1 MTKEQ
6 DLLEFETRAKNGALA
21 GVGTFA
27 ITALSCYR
35 ISQEMYYEPDL
46 PKVLTVSGIAAGIAA
61 LTWFCMPAATG
72 DVEETIEEVKQQVTG
87 PAKVALNRVLASQL
101 EATKKVQQAVQTLN
115 QKTSTSGWQYVGST
129 SSAETRNAS
138 YMRGFNAKPVSV
150 FDNSTNDD
158 YDPLEDEDL
167 EEFYRSLE
175 DEDDY
180 VARPRS

>member
-1 MTKEQ
+1 MTKEE

-35 ISQEMYYEPDL
+35 ISQEMYYEPDFS
-46 PKVLTVSGIAAGIAA
+46 KVLTVSGIAAGVAA

-72 DVEETIEEVKQQVTG
+72 AVEDTLEEVKEQVTG

-115 QKTSTSGWQYVGST
+115 QRTSPSGWQYVGSEQK
-129 SSAETRNAS
+129 SAS
-138 YMRGFNAKPVSV
+138 YVRGFTAKPVSV

-158 YDPLEDEDL
+158 YDPLDDEDL
-167 EEFYRSLE
+167 EDFYKSLE
-175 DEDDY
+175 DEDDDKY
-180 VARPRS
+180 VARPRG

>member
-1 MTKEQ
+1 MTQEE

-21 GVGTFA
+21 GAGAFA

-46 PKVLTVSGIAAGIAA
+46 AKVLTVSGIAAGVAA

-72 DVEETIEEVKQQVTG
+72 SVEDTLEEVKGHVTG
-87 PAKVALNRVLASQL
+87 PAKVALNRLLVSQQ
-101 EATKKVQQAVQTLN
+101 EATTKVQQAVDNLKQR
-115 QKTSTSGWQYVGST
+115 TSPGGWQYVGS
-129 SSAETRNAS
+129 SAARSYERGAS
-138 YMRGFNAKPVSV
+138 KVTSV

-167 EEFYRSLE
+167 EDFYRSLE
-175 DEDDY
+175 DED
-180 VARPRS
+180 